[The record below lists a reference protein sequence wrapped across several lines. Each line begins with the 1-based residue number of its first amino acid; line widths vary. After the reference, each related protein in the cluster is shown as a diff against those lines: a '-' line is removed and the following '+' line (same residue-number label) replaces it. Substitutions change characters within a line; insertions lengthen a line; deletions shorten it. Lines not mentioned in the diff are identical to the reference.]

1 METVAKKLIDECRF
15 HKILDGINDGV
26 IVISPERQII
36 FINETGRKLL
46 KYDEGEVLHARC
58 KSITQTSRCGGDNCP
73 LTMAINSNEDQ
84 KGVEMWY
91 TTKDG
96 NQLLC
101 RTNVLLLRSDDGAVI
116 GGVEIFNDVTAIR
129 AIQDEFES
137 QYQFSNIIGKSPA
150 MEEVFE
156 LIRMVAK
163 THSTALI
170 TGESG
175 TGKELVANA
184 IHYNSL
190 RKDHPLVKV
199 SCAALNEGV
208 LESELFG
215 HVKGAFTGANWDKV
229 GRFEYADGGTL
240 FLDEVGE
247 MPPGIQVKLLRVLQ
261 EGELE
266 RVGSSK
272 TVKVN
277 VRLIAATNRN
287 LEDAVR
293 QGQFRSD
300 LYFRLN
306 VFRIPLPPLRE
317 RKEDI
322 PVLVDSFLK
331 KISRKMPQK
340 ELKGIDAEALSKLM
354 SYDYPGNVR
363 ELENIVE
370 HAAIRA
376 KTEFIRGGDLP
387 ITAGLP
393 PLESPLKLH
402 QIQVPIQTLEKELI
416 VKALDA
422 TRWRISK
429 AAGRLGVSR
438 VTLWRKMKDYGI
450 QRSEE

>member
-1 METVAKKLIDECRF
+1 MEMEVNKALEECKF
-15 HKILDGINDGV
+15 HRILDGVSDGI

-46 KYDEGEVLHARC
+46 KYDEGEVLKARC
-58 KSITQTSRCGGDNCP
+58 KSITRTSKCEENCP
-73 LTMAINSNEDQ
+73 LTMAINKNEDQ
-84 KGVEMWY
+84 KNIEMWY

-101 RTNVLLLRSDDGAVI
+101 RTNVLLLKDSEGTVV
-116 GGVEIFNDVTAIR
+116 GGVEIFNDVTAMKH
-129 AIQDEFES
+129 IQNEFES
-137 QYQFSNIIGKSPA
+137 HYQFSNIIGKSRT
-150 MEEVFE
+150 MKEVFD
-156 LIRMVAK
+156 LIKMVAK
-163 THSTALI
+163 TDSTVLI

-229 GRFEYADGGTL
+229 GRFEYANGGTL
-240 FLDEVGE
+240 FLDEVGDI
-247 MPPGIQVKLLRVLQ
+247 PLSIQVKLLRVVQ

-272 TVKVN
+272 TIKID
-277 VRLIAATNRN
+277 VRMVAATNKN

-317 RKEDI
+317 RKDDI
-322 PVLVDSFLK
+322 PMLVDCFLK
-331 KISRKMPQK
+331 KIAKKMPQK
-340 ELKGIDAEALSKLM
+340 DLQGIEEEALSKLM
-354 SYDYPGNVR
+354 LYDYPGNIR

-370 HAAIRA
+370 HSAIRA
-376 KTEFIRGGDLP
+376 RYKFIRLSDLP
-387 ITAGLP
+387 LSANLP
-393 PLESPLKLH
+393 QLESTLKLH

-416 VKALDA
+416 IKALDA
-422 TRWRISK
+422 TNWRISK
-429 AAGRLGVSR
+429 AANRLGVSR
-438 VTLWRKMKDYGI
+438 VTLWRKMKEYGV
-450 QRSEE
+450 QRADA

>member
-1 METVAKKLIDECRF
+1 MGTDAKKVIEDCKFQR
-15 HKILDGINDGV
+15 ILDGVSDGV
-26 IVISPERQII
+26 IVISPERNII
-36 FINETGRKLL
+36 FINETGKRLL
-46 KYDEGEVLHARC
+46 KYEEGEVLNNRC
-58 KSITQTSRCGGDNCP
+58 RSITQTSRCAERCP
-73 LTMAINSNEDQ
+73 LTAAIEKNEDQ
-84 KGVEMWY
+84 RNVEMWY

-101 RTNVLLLRSDDGAVI
+101 RTNVLLLRDSEGAVV

-129 AIQDEFES
+129 AMRDEIEA
-137 QYQFSNIIGKSPA
+137 QHQFSSIIGRSLP
-150 MEEVFE
+150 MEDVFDQ
-156 LIRMVAK
+156 IRMVAT
-163 THSTALI
+163 THSTVLI

-184 IHYNSL
+184 IHFNSL

-247 MPPGIQVKLLRVLQ
+247 IPLSIQVKLLRALQ
-261 EGELE
+261 EGEIE

-293 QGQFRSD
+293 QGHFRSD

-306 VFRIPLPPLRE
+306 VFRIPLPPLRD

-322 PVLVDSFLK
+322 PLLVDSFIR
-331 KISRKMPQK
+331 KIAMKMPQK
-340 ELKGIDAEALSKLM
+340 ELKGIDADALSRLM
-354 SYDYPGNVR
+354 AYDYPGNIR
-363 ELENIVE
+363 ELENMVE

-376 KTEFIRGGDLP
+376 RTDFIRTTDLP
-387 ITAGLP
+387 VSPNIPAGA
-393 PLESPLKLH
+393 SPLKLH
-402 QIQVPIQTLEKELI
+402 QIQVPIQTLERELI
-416 VKALDA
+416 VKALES
-422 TRWRISK
+422 TKWRISK

-450 QRSEE
+450 RRTEE

>member
-1 METVAKKLIDECRF
+1 MEPDAKKIIEECKYQR
-15 HKILDGINDGV
+15 ILDGVNDGI
-26 IVISPERQII
+26 IVISLDRRII

-46 KYDEGEVLHARC
+46 KYEEGEVLQARC
-58 KSITQTSRCGGDNCP
+58 KSVTQTSRCGENCP
-73 LTMAINSNEDQ
+73 LTHAIDSNEDQ
-84 KGVEMWY
+84 RNLEMWY

-101 RTNVLLLRSDDGAVI
+101 RTNVLLLRDADGQVA
-116 GGVEIFNDVTAIR
+116 GGVEIFNDVTAMR
-129 AIQDEFES
+129 ALQDEAES
-137 QYQFSNIIGKSPA
+137 QHQFSSIVGKSGP
-150 MEEVFE
+150 MEEVFDQ
-156 LIRMVAK
+156 IRMVAR
-163 THSTALI
+163 THSTVLI

-190 RKDHPLVKV
+190 RKEHPLVKV

-215 HVKGAFTGANWDKV
+215 HVRGAFTGANWDKV
-229 GRFEYADGGTL
+229 GRFEYADGGTV

-247 MPPGIQVKLLRVLQ
+247 IPLSVQVKLLRVLQ
-261 EGELE
+261 EGEIE

-287 LEDAVR
+287 LEDAVK
-293 QGQFRSD
+293 QGQFRND
-300 LYFRLN
+300 LYYRLN
-306 VFRIPLPPLRE
+306 VFRIPLPPLRD
-317 RKEDI
+317 RKKDI
-322 PVLVDSFLK
+322 PLLVDNFIR
-331 KISRKMPQK
+331 KIAVKMPQK
-340 ELKGIDAEALSKLM
+340 DLKGIEAEALSRLM
-354 SYDYPGNVR
+354 SYDYPGNIR

-376 KTEFIRGGDLP
+376 RTEFIRLLDLP
-387 ITAGLP
+387 ITP
-393 PLESPLKLH
+393 EVPQLESPLRLH
-402 QIQVPIQTLEKELI
+402 QIQVPIQTLERDLI
-416 VKALDA
+416 VRALEA
-422 TRWRISK
+422 TKWRISK

-450 QRSEE
+450 QRGDE